1 VALLR
6 VAYRVAYRLLLAYAF
21 VVRPRVGGVK
31 CLVWDER
38 GRALFVRH
46 TYGDRR
52 AWELPGGGL
61 KAGEDPWDAVRRE
74 AREELGVDVAE
85 WDELGH
91 VDGPWY
97 FKRERLTCFA
107 APWPAGRRPRFDP
120 VEIGDAAWLA
130 LDPPPT
136 PLGPATEAV
145 LELLARTP
153 QGSPSPGVE
162 SGQGD
167 H

>member
-1 VALLR
+1 MRRRPRSVALLR

-31 CLVWDER
+31 CLVRDER

-46 TYGDRR
+46 TYGDRK

-61 KAGEDPWDAVRRE
+61 KAGEAPRDAVRRE
-74 AREELGVDVAE
+74 AREELGVDLGE

-97 FKRERLTCFA
+97 FKRERLSCFA
-107 APWPAGRRPRFDP
+107 AAWPPGARPSFDP
-120 VEIGDAAWLA
+120 VEIADAAWLP
-130 LDPPPT
+130 LDPPPR
-136 PLGPATEAV
+136 PLGPATAAV
-145 LELLARTP
+145 VAMLA
-153 QGSPSPGVE
+153 S
-162 SGQGD
+162 
-167 H
+167 